1 MGYPFAWLFCNLLRR
16 FGACFAETA
25 VERTTAIGRAG
36 FAIVACLGV
45 VSPSLSGI
53 PSWPSTHRPS
63 PSLWSSSGTACFNG
77 PNCWVCEAPCYK
89 HFCAYWGMWMKLV
102 CICSSPINRACYNA
116 GCLPDYSQV
125 WASGASLER
134 CSHGACFAE
143 PYHHFHCGV
152 FVWEFEGYEIL
163 SHHVD
168 FRKGGLKKKKK
179 KANTTETASLHSAIL
194 FSRTCPA
201 NRHSHVLLCGN
212 KGCFPFVI
220 LISSSQSLIIISFS
234 LFN

>member
-1 MGYPFAWLFCNLLRR
+1 MFSTVFFFMGYPFAWLFCNLLRR

-53 PSWPSTHRPS
+53 PAWLSTHHPS

-102 CICSSPINRACYNA
+102 CVCSSPINRACYNA

-125 WASGASLER
+125 WASGASLEC

-179 KANTTETASLHSAIL
+179 KPT
-194 FSRTCPA
+194 PQKQ
-201 NRHSHVLLCGN
+201 LLCTVQY
-212 KGCFPFVI
+212 CFPGHAPQTDIPMFCSVGTRAVSH
-220 LISSSQSLIIISFS
+220 L
-234 LFN
+234 